1 MKCSIWPAQT
11 HGAEP
16 KRTVTRMKRARA
28 VVFVARC
35 AGAATAAY
43 GAAHLPGL
51 PEALWATMSAIIVTL
66 CLLILPQMP
75 FTKSTED
82 FVHPVG
88 YGCPGVSR
96 R

>member
-51 PEALWATMSAIIVTL
+51 PEALWATMSAIIDVTMMKPEVAKRL
-66 CLLILPQMP
+66 VKKV
-75 FTKSTED
+75 FTSGW
-82 FVHPVG
+82 VN
-88 YGCPGVSR
+88 R
-96 R
+96 